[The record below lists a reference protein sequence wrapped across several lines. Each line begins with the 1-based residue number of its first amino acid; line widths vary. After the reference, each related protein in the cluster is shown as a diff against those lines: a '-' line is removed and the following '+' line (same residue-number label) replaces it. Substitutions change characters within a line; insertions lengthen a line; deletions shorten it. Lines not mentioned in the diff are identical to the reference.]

1 MRKRTAAVAVA
12 AALTIF
18 PTSAA
23 FADAHVSAAP
33 QQEETTEDDD
43 GDKTGLWGLLGLAGL
58 AGLAGLKRRDRN
70 DSRGMNSGGS
80 TQVR

>member
-1 MRKRTAAVAVA
+1 MRKRTAAAGIA

-23 FADAHVSAAP
+23 FADGHVSSAP
-33 QQEETTEDDD
+33 QQEATTDDDD

-70 DSRGMNSGGS
+70 DARGTNSGGA